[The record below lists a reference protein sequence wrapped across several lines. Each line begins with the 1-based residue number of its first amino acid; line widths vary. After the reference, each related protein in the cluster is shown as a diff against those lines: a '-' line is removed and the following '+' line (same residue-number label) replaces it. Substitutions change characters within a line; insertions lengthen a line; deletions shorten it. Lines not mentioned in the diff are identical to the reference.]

1 MNKRTLLTLVTLL
14 LALALLTTGCAQ
26 AATTAATTAA
36 AAETTAAETTAAA
49 DQSLQ
54 KVLDAKTFVV
64 GFDEAFPPM
73 GYLDANNEHVGF
85 DIDLAKEVA
94 KRMGVEIKLQPIDW
108 SQKENELNSGNIDC
122 IWNGFTI
129 TQERLAAMN
138 FTTPYMKN
146 RQVVIVLA
154 DSPIKTLADL
164 KGKKLAVQA
173 ESSAVEALNK
183 AADFK
188 SSLGEVVELK
198 DNVTALMDLKASGT
212 DALLVDEIVAGY
224 YIAREGKAY
233 RILDESLAEEEY
245 GVGFRKADQALRDE
259 VQKQLEAMAQDGT
272 LAKISTDW
280 FSKDITTIGK

>member
-1 MNKRTLLTLVTLL
+1 VKNRLLLTLLTLILTT
-14 LALALLTTGCAQ
+14 AMLTTGCAQ

-36 AAETTAAETTAAA
+36 AETTAAPAA

-54 KVLDAKTFVV
+54 KVLDAKTFVL

-73 GYLDANNEHVGF
+73 GYLDANNQHVGF
-85 DIDLAKEVA
+85 DIDLAKEVT
-94 KRMGVEIKLQPIDW
+94 KRMGVELKLQPIDW

-122 IWNGFTI
+122 IWNGFSI
-129 TQERLAAMN
+129 TPERLAAMA

-154 DSPIKTLADL
+154 DSPVKALADL

-188 SSLGEVVELK
+188 SSLKEVVELK

-224 YIAREGKAY
+224 YIAREKKAY
-233 RILDESLAEEEY
+233 RILDEALAEEEF
-245 GVGFRKADQALRDE
+245 GVGFRKADLTLRDE
-259 VQKQLEAMAQDGT
+259 VQKQLEAMAKDGT

>member
-259 VQKQLEAMAQDGT
+259 VQKQLEAMAKDGT
-272 LAKISTDW
+272 LAKISTEW
-280 FSKDITTIGK
+280 FSRDITTIGK

>member
-14 LALALLTTGCAQ
+14 LALALVTTGCAQ

-129 TQERLAAMN
+129 TEERLAALN

-146 RQVVIVLA
+146 RQIVIVLA
-154 DSPIKTLADL
+154 DSPVKALADL
-164 KGKKLAVQA
+164 SGKKLAVQA

-183 AADFK
+183 ATDFK
-188 SSLGEVVELK
+188 ASLAEVVELK

-233 RILDESLAEEEY
+233 RILDEALAEEEY

>member
-188 SSLGEVVELK
+188 ASLGEVVELK

>member
-1 MNKRTLLTLVTLL
+1 MKNRIFLTMITLI
-14 LALALLTTGCAQ
+14 LAVAVLTTGCASK
-26 AATTAATTAA
+26 ASG
-36 AAETTAAETTAAA
+36 
-49 DQSLQ
+49 DQSLK
-54 KVLDAKTFVV
+54 KVLDAKTMVL
-64 GFDEAFPPM
+64 GLDEAFPPM
-73 GYLDANNEHVGF
+73 GYRDANNEIVGF
-85 DIDLAKEVA
+85 DIDVAKEVT
-94 KRMGVEIKLQPIDW
+94 KRMGVQLKLQPIDW

-129 TQERLAAMN
+129 TEERTKAMN

-164 KGKKLAVQA
+164 KGKKLALQA
-173 ESSAVEALNK
+173 ESSAAEALNGK
-183 AADFK
+183 ADFK
-188 SSLGEVVELK
+188 ASLGEVIELK
-198 DNVTALMDLKASGT
+198 DNVTALMDLKASGS

-233 RILDESLAEEEY
+233 RILDEALASEEY
-245 GVGFRKADQALRDE
+245 GVGFRKADQTLRDE
-259 VQKQLEAMAQDGT
+259 VQKQLDAMAKDGT